1 MASKPETKIVKK
13 CMALLTTKFPG
24 FYFKTHGGPYQKA
37 GLPDIVGVYEGRFIG
52 IEIKCPGKE
61 DTLTDLQKKVLDK
74 IKRAGGVAFMATSP
88 QQIEII
94 LQEELKHGKR
104 KSRKNQEANGRKTR
118 TVPPEK

>member
-13 CMALLTTKFPG
+13 CMALLDKKFPG

-37 GLPDIVGVYEGRFIG
+37 GLPDIIGVYKGRFIG
-52 IEIKCPGKE
+52 IEIKCPSKE

-94 LQEELKHGKR
+94 LQEELKDGKR
-104 KSRKNQEANGRKTR
+104 KSRKNQEADGRKTR
-118 TVPPEK
+118 TLPSEK